1 MSSASIE
8 REHRVFANKPA
19 LPTDVGPH
27 HFPRSAYF
35 SPVPNLFGI
44 DDPAHAAPPPGGA
57 WTYLRIAIE
66 RGLDQTR
73 ESAPGEGLTYRSPTP
88 IDIGRR
94 VEIPLGRGDKPSAGI
109 VIRSGG
115 EELLGGFPAHRV
127 KSILRDT
134 GAGLPPRLVEL
145 AQWMATYYVCPL
157 GMVLG
162 SMLPAAVKKRTGLR
176 SETRLLR
183 ALRASEGIPSDSPKL
198 SPQTQQA
205 WEKIAALP
213 EDTFPLTPTQ
223 LATRIASRTLAPI
236 NRLIKLGHLTEIEVE
251 DVRQSGGVETQL
263 SIEQADPTGVPLG
276 VHRPT
281 LTAPQTSV
289 VTGIA
294 GTLGHFGV
302 HLLHGVTGSGKTEVY
317 LRVLEQVLQRGQTGL
332 VLVPEISLTPQTAGR
347 FVERFRTAGVGVLHS
362 GLSASQRHKEWARA
376 ASGAARVMVGARSA
390 IFAPLAKLGLIIVDE
405 EHASDYKQDQL
416 PRYHGRDVAIKRA
429 SMEACP
435 IILGSA
441 TPSLETWS
449 NASGGSGG
457 SGGTGNSLP
466 VSDATVLTTGSKL
479 PMPPKYKLW
488 QLKDRVGGGQLP
500 KVEVVNLAEERTL
513 RRQLTGKP
521 ETFPHLIGPTLEEA
535 LVQTLDQG
543 GQALL
548 LLNRRGYAS
557 YIACPDS
564 TCGWILTCD
573 DCDAKMV
580 QHRVIAGKTPPK
592 GVVRCHHCLAQ
603 SLLPQTCPVCA
614 KKLITLGMG
623 TQGLEQELN
632 SKLAAVLPMDD
643 GRGAMDED
651 AETPPSPQA
660 RTSNIVLRTS
670 SAIVRVDGDTMN
682 SAKDYFNVLSRF
694 AKGEIRILVGTQ
706 MIAKG
711 LDFPNVRL
719 VGVINADTALSLPD
733 FRASERTFQLVSQVA
748 GRAGRG
754 SLSGRVIVQTF
765 DPSAPAIT
773 YAAEHDFPGFAAQ
786 ELAERR
792 ESGLPPAS
800 RLARIVI
807 RDLDLHKAEDA
818 ANRLKAALESANAAA
833 GNKVRMVGPSP
844 CPISR
849 IASHHRFELL
859 LFSQSRAAIQH
870 ILADARAKGLCKSDA
885 HTAIDIDPIALM

>member
-1 MSSASIE
+1 MS
-8 REHRVFANKPA
+8 
-19 LPTDVGPH
+19 
-27 HFPRSAYF
+27 
-35 SPVPNLFGI
+35 NLFGMEE
-44 DDPAHAAPPPGGA
+44 PAQATPPPGGA

-73 ESAPGEGLTYRSPTP
+73 EGAPGEGLTYRSPTP
-88 IDIGRR
+88 VDVGRR

-109 VIRSGG
+109 VIRAGG
-115 EELLGGFPAHRV
+115 EELLEGFPAKRV

-134 GAGLPPRLVEL
+134 GTGLPPRLVEL

-183 ALRASEGIPSDSPKL
+183 ALRPSEGPTSDLPKL
-198 SPQTQQA
+198 SPEAREA
-205 WEKIAALP
+205 WEKISVLP
-213 EDTFPLTPTQ
+213 DNTFPITPDQ
-223 LATRIASRTLAPI
+223 LAARIASRTLGPI
-236 NRLIKLGHLTEIEVE
+236 NRLIKLGLLTEIEVE
-251 DVRQSGGVETQL
+251 EVRQTGGVETQL
-263 SIEQADPTGVPLG
+263 SIEQSDPSGVLAPN
-276 VHRPT
+276 RPT
-281 LTAPQTSV
+281 LTAPQTRV
-289 VTGIA
+289 VDGI
-294 GTLGHFGV
+294 GYTLGHFGV

-317 LRVLEQVLQRGQTGL
+317 LRILEQVLRQGKSGI

-376 ASGAARVMVGARSA
+376 ASGSARVMVGARSA
-390 IFAPLAKLGLIIVDE
+390 IFAPMSNLGLIIVDE

-429 SMEACP
+429 SMEQCP
-435 IILGSA
+435 IVLGTA
-441 TPSLETWS
+441 TPSLETWA
-449 NASGGSGG
+449 NANPVSS
-457 SGGTGNSLP
+457 SLP
-466 VSDATVLTTGSKL
+466 TSPLPPPTSK
-479 PMPPKYKLW
+479 YRLW
-488 QLKDRVGGGQLP
+488 QLTDRPTGGQLP
-500 KVEVVNLAEERTL
+500 PVDIVDLAEERRL
-513 RRQLTGKP
+513 RQKLTGKR
-521 ETFPHLIGPTLEEA
+521 ETFPHLVGPTLEEA
-535 LVQTLDQG
+535 LVHTLEQG

-557 YIACPDS
+557 YIACSDT
-564 TCGWILTCD
+564 TCGWFLTCD
-573 DCDAKMV
+573 DCDVKMV
-580 QHRVIAGKTPPK
+580 QHRVIAGKSPLK

-603 SLLPQTCPVCA
+603 KLLPEACPLCD

-632 SKLAAVLPMDD
+632 SKLAHMMAPGDTGHSL
-643 GRGAMDED
+643 
-651 AETPPSPQA
+651 
-660 RTSNIVLRTS
+660 
-670 SAIVRVDGDTMN
+670 IVRVDGDTMS
-682 SAKDYFNVLSRF
+682 SARDYFAVLSRF

-719 VGVINADTALSLPD
+719 VGVINADSALSLPD

-754 SLSGRVIVQTF
+754 QLPGRVIVQTF

-773 YAAEHDFPGFAAQ
+773 FAAAHDYEGFASQ

-807 RDLDLHKAEDA
+807 RDLDLHKAEA
-818 ANRLKAALESANAAA
+818 AADRLKTALEEANAARD
-833 GNKVRMVGPSP
+833 NKVRMVGPSP

-849 IASHHRFELL
+849 IAGHHRFELL
-859 LFSQSRAAIQH
+859 LFSQSRAAIQT

-885 HTAIDIDPIALM
+885 HTAIDIDPIALL